1 MPRPKLSFIPGN
13 GTNYP
18 EWKETTIGQIGAFH
32 YGKSAP
38 KWSITLTAQT
48 PCVRYGELYTH
59 HKYQV
64 KKIYSYTEI
73 PHSKLVFSKG
83 GEVLVPRVGEEPL
96 DFHKCCFL
104 PFANIA
110 IGEMISIYETKQNG
124 LFISYLFNATM
135 KYEFAKRVEGGNVS
149 NLYYDVLTN
158 IPIRIPCLEEQ
169 QKIASFFATLDEKIE
184 LSEHKLEALE
194 QLKKGLI
201 QKIFSQEIRFK
212 KDDGSEFPVWKTGLL
227 SDYVKTSGGHTP
239 SMKNR
244 EFWNNGKWYW
254 VTSKDMKTDYIRQ
267 SKMRVSDK
275 ALESLKLYEPKTLL
289 LVARSGILKH
299 SLPLAMLE
307 CQATINQDIKA
318 LEVSKI
324 LPEFLFFY
332 LKNREHFVV
341 KTLVKTGTTVQSLM
355 LEEFYKLTVFE
366 PCMEEQKKIASFFIT
381 LDKKIQITSEKI
393 RALKKLKQG
402 FMQQMFV

>member
-1 MPRPKLSFIPGN
+1 MSNPKLRFKDDNGRSYPDWSTTLLSSFSEIN
-13 GTNYP
+13 
-18 EWKETTIGQIGAFH
+18 
-32 YGKSAP
+32 P
-38 KWSITLTAQT
+38 KL
-48 PCVRYGELYTH
+48 GELPQEFDYIDLGSVISG
-59 HKYQV
+59 KCID
-64 KKIYSYTEI
+64 KK
-73 PHSKLVFSKG
+73 KLN
-83 GEVLVPRVGEEPL
+83 R
-96 DFHKCCFL
+96 D
-104 PFANIA
+104 IA
-110 IGEMISIYETKQNG
+110 PSR
-124 LFISYLFNATM
+124 
-135 KYEFAKRVEGGNVS
+135 AKRILKKN
-149 NLYYDVLTN
+149 DVLFQMVRPYQKNNLLFAVSDQATVASTGYAQFRCSTN
-158 IPIRIPCLEEQ
+158 QPAFLYQLLNSDSFLRDVLERCTGGAYPAINSDELGKIPITVPSIEEQ
-169 QKIASFFATLDEKIE
+169 QKIASFFSTLDEKIE
-184 LSEHKLEALE
+184 LSERKLEALE
-194 QLKKGLI
+194 QLKKGLM

-227 SDYVKTSGGHTP
+227 SDYVKASGGHTP

-267 SKMRVSDK
+267 SEMRVSDK

>member
-184 LSEHKLEALE
+184 LSERKLEALQ
-194 QLKKGLI
+194 QLKKGLM
-201 QKIFSQEIRFK
+201 QKIFSNSIWGR
-212 KDDGSEFPVWKTGLL
+212 VALKTVCQ
-227 SDYVKTSGGHTP
+227 SFSGGTP
-239 SMKNR
+239 SSKNKDFYVGDIPFIR
-244 EFWNNGKWYW
+244 SAEIHGNTTALFINQSALDKSSAKMVNKGDLLYALYGANSGDCDISKINGAINQAILC
-254 VTSKDMKTDYIRQ
+254 IRP
-267 SKMRVSDK
+267 
-275 ALESLKLYEPKTLL
+275 LYENTVDVLFLKEQLYHRKGQIISTYLQGGQGNLSGSLVMNLSVMLPPYKEQVKISALFSLL
-289 LVARSGILKH
+289 NDKIDLNKQKI
-299 SLPLAMLE
+299 SLL
-307 CQATINQDIKA
+307 QQ
-318 LEVSKI
+318 
-324 LPEFLFFY
+324 
-332 LKNREHFVV
+332 
-341 KTLVKTGTTVQSLM
+341 
-355 LEEFYKLTVFE
+355 
-366 PCMEEQKKIASFFIT
+366 
-381 LDKKIQITSEKI
+381 
-393 RALKKLKQG
+393 LKQG